1 MGTTNEIS
9 SKTGLFLAKNGNI
22 MPIMINR
29 GKEMLRISPKDSKK
43 IEYSANQ
50 GRSWIVRYS
59 GSSNTGAFS
68 DLMDAG
74 KEILG
79 TTDKGLFYSTNDG
92 RSWICRKRG

>member
-1 MGTTNEIS
+1 
-9 SKTGLFLAKNGNI
+9 

-29 GKEMLRISPKDSKK
+29 EKEMFRISPKDSKK
-43 IEYSANQ
+43 IEYSTNQ
-50 GRSWIVRYS
+50 GRTWIVRYS

-79 TTDKGLFYSTNDG
+79 TINKWLYYSTNDG
-92 RSWICRKRG
+92 RTWICRKRG

>member
-1 MGTTNEIS
+1 
-9 SKTGLFLAKNGNI
+9 

-74 KEILG
+74 
-79 TTDKGLFYSTNDG
+79 
-92 RSWICRKRG
+92 